1 MPVYG
6 KTTSYSDAAKKAY
19 NEAAKKSKD
28 ESLRQKLNQIL
39 QTKKQLSIQMQHWE
53 RIKRITKDPHEVADI
68 DQKLLKMRMEFL
80 KFSTNNF

>member
-6 KTTSYSDAAKKAY
+6 KLNYTD
-19 NEAAKKSKD
+19 AAKKSKD

-53 RIKRITKDPHEVADI
+53 RIKRITKDPKEIANI
-68 DQKLLKMRMEFL
+68 DEKLHRMRMEFL
-80 KFSTNNF
+80 KFSTDNF